1 MNFIAD
7 IFFSHTVSCGKQL
20 FTAAGIFQQQNQFF
34 PGQIMVVFGFSIKC
48 SIIFSVA
55 DIRGIFGINQ

>member
-34 PGQIMVVFGFSIKC
+34 PGQIMVVFGF
-48 SIIFSVA
+48 FNQMQHYFL
-55 DIRGIFGINQ
+55 RGGY